1 MNNTTITDTNQK
13 NMTATNATSAIFNF
27 DLKEETYELYNDETQ
42 NENDRWKLLSK
53 AVGNAYLTDN
63 PRSFILFEFFFQNV
77 Q

>member
-27 DLKEETYELYNDETQ
+27 DLKEETDETQ
-42 NENDRWKLLSK
+42 NENDRWTILSK
-53 AVGNAYLTDN
+53 AVGNAYLADN

>member
-27 DLKEETYELYNDETQ
+27 YLKEETYELYNDETQ
-42 NENDRWKLLSK
+42 NENDRWTILSK
-53 AVGNAYLTDN
+53 AVGNAYLADN